1 MHHDASLKT
10 HGSGLGTYHC
20 MTDPITYK
28 ATGVDIDAANI
39 ATARIKKLARTTFNE
54 NVMSEIGSFGG
65 MFSALFSDVREPV
78 LVASCDGVGT
88 KLKIA
93 FATGI
98 HNTIGYDLVA
108 HCINDI
114 LVQGARPLF
123 FLDYIALG
131 KLDPDL
137 VGQIIEG
144 LVLGCRE
151 GECALLGGETAEM
164 PDFYRDGEYDIAGFI
179 VGVVDRRK
187 VINGSRITAGDVVLG
202 LPSLG
207 LHTNGYS
214 LARKVLL
221 EVGGLSLETKV
232 PELGCTVGEELL
244 KQHRNY
250 LPGLNRL
257 IEHEGVIK
265 GMAHITGGGLIEN
278 IPRILPSNVDVEI
291 KEGSW
296 PILPVFELINK
307 IGNVPT
313 EDMLRT
319 FNLGIGMVVITN
331 PGFQQFVEDQLNF
344 VRQPFYVIGEVIDG
358 NGKVKFA

>member
-1 MHHDASLKT
+1 
-10 HGSGLGTYHC
+10 
-20 MTDPITYK
+20 MTNPLTYK
-28 ATGVDIDAANI
+28 DAGVDIDAANI

-65 MFSALFSDVREPV
+65 MFNGVFSDVREPV

-93 FATGI
+93 FAMGV
-98 HNTIGYDLVA
+98 HNTVGYDLVA

-123 FLDYIALG
+123 FLDYIATG
-131 KLDPDL
+131 KLDPDV
-137 VGQIIEG
+137 VGQIIDG
-144 LVLGCRE
+144 MVLGCRE

-164 PDFYRDGEYDIAGFI
+164 PEFYRDGEYDIAGFI
-179 VGVVDRRK
+179 VGVVDRHR
-187 VINGSRITAGDVVLG
+187 VINGSRITAGDVVIG

-214 LARKVLL
+214 LARKILFDV
-221 EVGGLSLETKV
+221 EGYQVDSLV

-244 KQHRNY
+244 KSHKSY
-250 LPGLNRL
+250 LPALNRL

-265 GMAHITGGGLIEN
+265 GLAHITGGGLVEN

-296 PILPVFELINK
+296 PVLPVFDLMQR
-307 IGNVPT
+307 IGNVPR
-313 EDMLRT
+313 EDMLRS
-319 FNLGIGMVVITN
+319 FNLGVGMVVITN
-331 PGFQQFVEDQLNF
+331 SGFQQFVQDQFNV
-344 VRQPFYVIGEVIDG
+344 VRQPFYIIGEVVDG
-358 NGKVKFA
+358 NGKVKFG